1 MRAVIKFWG
10 FLKYCKIAFMLQIL
24 GILLVE
30 NRLSLCEMLGENK
43 NLIFICMK
51 ASSGNVAKSQFS
63 LESFKVPFECL

>member
-1 MRAVIKFWG
+1 
-10 FLKYCKIAFMLQIL
+10 MLQIL